1 MAGNDSQSCLIGAIC
16 NLVSPKTKNHNNL
29 HIGTIICY
37 TFQFCLHNEK
47 IGYIRV
53 ATGFNRLIRY
63 GIENEHCWI
72 VHYQYYSSYG
82 VSFTQHTHSMKATS
96 NNVGSKYSI
105 KIDNKLQ
112 RSLLFRF
119 LSILINFHRRSINI
133 FCCNSSMNSF
143 YMILQIKKMD
153 NICKYDQ

>member
-82 VSFTQHTHSMKATS
+82 VSFTQHTYSMKATS
-96 NNVGSKYSI
+96 NNVGLVKFLPRLLLVKILSEKLENIAVKISK
-105 KIDNKLQ
+105 
-112 RSLLFRF
+112 
-119 LSILINFHRRSINI
+119 
-133 FCCNSSMNSF
+133 
-143 YMILQIKKMD
+143 
-153 NICKYDQ
+153 KYEVKTHIVKADLTKNLRY

>member
-16 NLVSPKTKNHNNL
+16 NL
-29 HIGTIICY
+29 
-37 TFQFCLHNEK
+37 FQFCLHNEK
-47 IGYIRV
+47 ISYIRV

-82 VSFTQHTHSMKATS
+82 VSFTQHTYSMKATS

-112 RSLLFRF
+112 RSLFFRF
-119 LSILINFHRRSINI
+119 LLVKFLPRLLLVKILSEKLENI
-133 FCCNSSMNSF
+133 AVKIS
-143 YMILQIKKMD
+143 KKYEVKTHIVKAD
-153 NICKYDQ
+153 LTKNLRY